1 MDLSTLLYIEV
12 NAICLLILSFLLHKN
27 RQNMDKSTENRAFNW
42 VLTATVIIFAL
53 EIAWALIENNT
64 FGKRPFL
71 NALVNATYLFESGV
85 IGYTW
90 VYFTECKFEKS
101 VFRKKKVFLIMG
113 IPLLF
118 LGIVSY
124 ASIWTKWL
132 FYIDA
137 NNVYHRGAWHLIQ
150 PIIGYMYLLF
160 AALRTLYWLKRE
172 RNVEIRLQYM
182 TLLSFTYLP
191 AIAGIIGIFVYE
203 FPTIWIFGTLSLLMV
218 FVNFQEHQISTDG
231 LTGVNNRRQLDKY
244 LAGQKENSNKS
255 QKLYLFII
263 DINSFKK
270 INDTYG
276 HQEGD
281 HALVTVAGVLKT
293 VSKKYNAFLARYGGD
308 EFALACWFTTEEE
321 AFLVKEEIGA
331 RMEALG
337 KLGQLKYNITVS
349 VGYAVY
355 EVNAKEMVPKLIAAA
370 DEELYREKRKFHKEK

>member
-1 MDLSTLLYIEV
+1 
-12 NAICLLILSFLLHKN
+12 
-27 RQNMDKSTENRAFNW
+27 MDKSTENRAFNR